1 MLEPLRRY
9 GPGLALAAT
18 VAGFARLLDAG
29 GFGAAL
35 IFALL
40 LGMLV
45 RPLAEMQ
52 SAAAGVDFAAKH
64 LLAVAVALLGVRLT
78 VGDIAAV
85 GIAPALVVA
94 AALVLTL
101 AFSFY
106 AARLLGLTDNVGILA
121 GGGTAFCGASAA
133 VAIASVLPKKPGLER
148 DTALVIAG
156 VVALSAIAMIVYPLV
171 VIFLGFDD
179 LRAGIF
185 LGGSIHNVPQ
195 AVAAGMTV
203 SQTAGDT
210 ATLTKLYRVSLM
222 APFVLALAVAYG
234 RRRGA
239 SLTSIEL
246 PWFVIAFAL
255 MVAASSLGLIPDQ
268 AKGALTTVSG
278 WLMLVAVAA
287 IGMKT
292 SLDAMRTVGAR
303 VIALLILNSLV
314 LAGILL
320 AALLAGVV

>member
-1 MLEPLRRY
+1 MPETLRRY
-9 GPGLALAAT
+9 APGLALAAV
-18 VAGFARLLDAG
+18 VAGLAHLLDAG

-40 LGMLV
+40 LGMLA
-45 RPLAEMQ
+45 RPLAEMPG
-52 SAAAGVDFAAKH
+52 AAEGVEFAAKH

-78 VGDIAAV
+78 AGDIAAV
-85 GIAPALVVA
+85 GIAPALLVA

-101 AFSFY
+101 LFSVY
-106 AARLLGLTDNVGILA
+106 AARLLGLSNNVGLLA

-156 VVALSAIAMIVYPLV
+156 VVALSAVAMIVYPLL
-171 VIFLGFDD
+171 VILLGFDD

-234 RRRGA
+234 RRRSA

-255 MVAASSLGLIPDQ
+255 MVVASSLGLIPDQ
-268 AKGALTTVSG
+268 AKSALTTLSG
-278 WLMLVAVAA
+278 WLMLIAVAA

-303 VIALLILNSLV
+303 VIVLLILNSLL

-320 AALLAGVV
+320 AALLAGIV